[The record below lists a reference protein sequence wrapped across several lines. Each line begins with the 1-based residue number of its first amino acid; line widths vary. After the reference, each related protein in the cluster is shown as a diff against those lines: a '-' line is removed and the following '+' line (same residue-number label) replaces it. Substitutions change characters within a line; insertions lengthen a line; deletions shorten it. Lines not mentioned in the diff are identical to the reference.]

1 MNFNLSED
9 QAMIADM
16 VSKFA
21 REEIAPKA
29 EHVDRTCEFPLEN
42 LEKMAGLNL
51 LGVMVPQEYGGAE
64 LDTVSYSVIIEE
76 IARACASTA
85 VIASVHNSMVEYPL
99 MTFGSTEQKSRYL
112 QRLASGEII
121 GAAALTEPGA
131 GSDPSSMETTAVRDG
146 DFYVLNGTKAFITN
160 AVAAHLFIVYA
171 TVGKDL
177 GKEGISAFLM
187 ERNTPGL
194 TVGKHEEM
202 LGVRGSGTCQLIFE
216 SCRVPA
222 ANLLG
227 KEGDGL
233 KIALSS
239 LDVGRIGIA
248 AQAVGIGQACMDE
261 AVAYSKERRQF
272 GQPISSFEMVQNML
286 VEMATEID
294 AARLLVRRAAFC
306 KDQRM
311 RFSKEASMAKL
322 FASDTA
328 MKTAIN
334 AVQVHG
340 GYGYSKEYP
349 VERHFRDAKVTQI
362 YEGTSEVQKIVIA
375 RNILS

>member
-1 MNFNLSED
+1 
-9 QAMIADM
+9 
-16 VSKFA
+16 
-21 REEIAPKA
+21 
-29 EHVDRTCEFPLEN
+29 
-42 LEKMAGLNL
+42 
-51 LGVMVPQEYGGAE
+51 
-64 LDTVSYSVIIEE
+64 
-76 IARACASTA
+76 
-85 VIASVHNSMVEYPL
+85 
-99 MTFGSTEQKSRYL
+99 
-112 QRLASGEII
+112 
-121 GAAALTEPGA
+121 
-131 GSDPSSMETTAVRDG
+131 METTAVRDG